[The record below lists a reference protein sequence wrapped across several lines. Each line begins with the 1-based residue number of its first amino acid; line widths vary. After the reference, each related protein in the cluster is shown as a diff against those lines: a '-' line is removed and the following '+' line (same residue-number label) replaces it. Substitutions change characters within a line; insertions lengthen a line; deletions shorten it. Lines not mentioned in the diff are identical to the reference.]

1 MKLGSLEKSLHVL
14 EIMAAHNYG
23 LALSHLASLS
33 GMPASSVHHILSTL
47 RAHNYVMQDPET
59 KKYSLGYRF
68 LNLSRSILD
77 SFDIRKIS
85 RPHLMRLSRK
95 LGESVQLATLT
106 ESEILFVDKVDISNH
121 QLTVRISVGST
132 MPVHATA
139 SGKVLMLDK
148 SPEEIKRIFTLSC
161 NSDKVGPKA
170 ITGLDEMYAELEK
183 TRAQGYAL
191 DDEES
196 FLGLRALAVPIMRGN
211 KIIATLSVTGPVF
224 SMPLPRIT
232 QEMFPYLKETADILS
247 REYHW

>member
-14 EIMAAHNYG
+14 EILAAHNYG

-33 GMPASSVHHILSTL
+33 GMPASSVHHILSTM
-47 RAHNYVMQDPET
+47 RAHNYIMQDPET

-85 RPHLMRLSRK
+85 RPHLTKLSRK

-106 ESEILFVDKVDISNH
+106 EGEILFVDKVDISNN
-121 QLTVRISVGST
+121 QLTVRVSVGAT
-132 MPVHATA
+132 LPVHTTA

-148 SPEEIKRIFTLSC
+148 TQDEIKRLFMASS
-161 NSDKVGPKA
+161 NGGKFGPRV
-170 ITGLDEMYAELEK
+170 ITSLEEMYSELENVRK
-183 TRAQGYAL
+183 QGYAI

-196 FLGLRALAVPIMRGN
+196 YLGLRALAVPVTRRN
-211 KIIATLSVTGPVF
+211 KIIATLSVIGPVF
-224 SMPLPRIT
+224 NMPLQRLIQDMYPHLR
-232 QEMFPYLKETADILS
+232 ETSDLLS